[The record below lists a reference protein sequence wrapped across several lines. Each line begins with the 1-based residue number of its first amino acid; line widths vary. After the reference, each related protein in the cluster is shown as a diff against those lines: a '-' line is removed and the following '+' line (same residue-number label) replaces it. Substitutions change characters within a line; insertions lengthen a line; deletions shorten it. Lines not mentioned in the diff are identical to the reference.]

1 MNPLIF
7 ALLTILGLA
16 LITQAVILVFFYLS
30 TERFHRWMRS
40 QRDPDPFLVEA
51 RVFFAR
57 LTSDSNRRRP
67 GFIIDLELG
76 NPGDI
81 PIYIKSLR
89 VKCEDPVID
98 VKTLIWKGDRTV
110 SLRDVCT
117 LRFDILIFK
126 EEVELLY
133 SKEHTTVDLFLEY
146 FSGGPSRV
154 VTFTKI
160 DAFGEM

>member
-1 MNPLIF
+1 MNPLML
-7 ALLTILGLA
+7 AVLTIVGLA
-16 LITQAVILVFFYLS
+16 LIAQAVISVFFYLS
-30 TERFHRWMRS
+30 TERFCRWTRS

-57 LTSDSNRRRP
+57 LTDDSNRRRP

-98 VKTLIWKGDRTV
+98 VKTLIWKRDRTV
-110 SLRDVCT
+110 SVRDVCT
-117 LRFDILIFK
+117 LRFDILISK

-146 FSGGPSRV
+146 FSGGPPRV
-154 VTFTKI
+154 VTFTNVR
-160 DAFGEM
+160 ALGEM